1 MRVGSIIFI
10 IGIEGIIIN
19 KKHIIQILIGLE
31 LMLLGLIIISIIN
44 GVRLD
49 DIVSSIYTLKILII
63 AAVES
68 GVGLTIIVGY
78 YRIRGKIE
86 W

>member
-1 MRVGSIIFI
+1 MRIGTVVFI
-10 IGIEGIIIN
+10 IGIQGIILN

-31 LMLLGLIIISIIN
+31 LMLLGEILISSTIGIK
-44 GVRLD
+44 LD
-49 DIVSSIYTLKILII
+49 DIVSEILTLKILIL

-68 GVGLTIIVGY
+68 AIGLTIVIAY
-78 YRIRGKIE
+78 YRIRGRIE

>member
-1 MRVGSIIFI
+1 MRIGSIIFI

-31 LMLLGLIIISIIN
+31 VMLLGLIIISTTN
-44 GVRLD
+44 GVKLD
-49 DIVSSIYTLKILII
+49 DIVSEIYTLKILIMG
-63 AAVES
+63 AVES
-68 GVGLTIIVGY
+68 GIGLTIIIGY

>member
-1 MRVGSIIFI
+1 MRIGSIMFI
-10 IGIEGIIIN
+10 IGLEGIIIN
-19 KKHIIQILIGLE
+19 KKHIIQILIGIE

-49 DIVSSIYTLKILII
+49 DIISSIYTLKILIM

>member
-1 MRVGSIIFI
+1 MRIGSIIFL
-10 IGIEGIIIN
+10 IGIQGIIIN
-19 KKHIIQILIGLE
+19 RKHIIQILIGLE
-31 LMLLGLIIISIIN
+31 LMLLGQIMISSTI
-44 GVRLD
+44 GVKLD
-49 DIVSSIYTLKILII
+49 DIVSEILTLKIFIM

-68 GVGLTIIVGY
+68 AIGLTIIIGY

>member
-1 MRVGSIIFI
+1 
-10 IGIEGIIIN
+10 
-19 KKHIIQILIGLE
+19 
-31 LMLLGLIIISIIN
+31 MLLGLIIISIIN
-44 GVRLD
+44 GVKLD
-49 DIVSSIYTLKILII
+49 DIISEIYTLKILIM

-68 GVGLTIIVGY
+68 AIGLTIIIGY